1 MVPVVLGHKQR
12 LYLVDHHHLAL
23 ALHEE
28 GVKHV
33 LTSIVADLSHLDR
46 QEFWSVMDHRNFV
59 YPFDV
64 DGVRHPI
71 ENLPKRIVDL
81 KDDPFRALAGAV
93 RDAGGFAKIDAPF
106 SEFLWADFLRRR
118 VGGKKLRHSFEDAV
132 EEAMQLARSR
142 DARHLR
148 MVWSGPMTT
157 LPSLFRLMAAA
168 IAVFV
173 WARRACLRRNCR
185 RQRDRP
191 LRNRRQSRKSTSCYS
206 FWDRT
211 MFVPFSHRSLRPP
224 AQSSRQN

>member
-1 MVPVVLGHKQR
+1 MPHNLEPHLTPVEITSLKPTQMTVGLREVEDKRRQWAAIREEKGADFLGHHMVPVVLGHKQR

-118 VGGKKLRHSFEDAV
+118 VGGKKLRHPFEDAV

-142 DARHLR
+142 DARHLPG
-148 MVWSGPMTT
+148 WCG
-157 LPSLFRLMAAA
+157 A
-168 IAVFV
+168 
-173 WARRACLRRNCR
+173 
-185 RQRDRP
+185 DR
-191 LRNRRQSRKSTSCYS
+191 
-206 FWDRT
+206 
-211 MFVPFSHRSLRPP
+211 
-224 AQSSRQN
+224 

>member
-142 DARHLR
+142 DARHLLDGVER
-148 MVWSGPMTT
+148 TDDH
-157 LPSLFRLMAAA
+157 PSLPFPIDGGRHRG
-168 IAVFV
+168 FV

>member
-1 MVPVVLGHKQR
+1 MPHNLEPHLTPVEITSLKPTQMTVGLREVENKRRQWAAIREEKGADFLGHHMVPVVLGYKQR

-33 LTSIVADLSHLDR
+33 LTSIVADLSHLGR

-71 ENLPKRIVDL
+71 EDLPKRIVDL
-81 KDDPFRALAGAV
+81 KNDPFRALAGAV
-93 RDAGGFAKIDAPF
+93 REAGGFAKIEAPF

-118 VGGKKLRHSFEDAV
+118 VAGKKLRHSFEDAV

-142 DARHLR
+142 DARHLPGWCG
-148 MVWSGPMTT
+148 V
-157 LPSLFRLMAAA
+157 
-168 IAVFV
+168 
-173 WARRACLRRNCR
+173 
-185 RQRDRP
+185 DR
-191 LRNRRQSRKSTSCYS
+191 
-206 FWDRT
+206 
-211 MFVPFSHRSLRPP
+211 
-224 AQSSRQN
+224 

>member
-1 MVPVVLGHKQR
+1 MPHNLEPHLTPVEITSLKPTQMTVGLREVEDKRRQWAAIREEKGADFLGHHMVPVVLGHKQR

-33 LTSIVADLSHLDR
+33 LTSIVADLSHLGR

-118 VGGKKLRHSFEDAV
+118 VGDKKLRHSFEDAV

-142 DARHLR
+142 DARHLPG
-148 MVWSGPMTT
+148 WCG
-157 LPSLFRLMAAA
+157 A
-168 IAVFV
+168 
-173 WARRACLRRNCR
+173 
-185 RQRDRP
+185 DR
-191 LRNRRQSRKSTSCYS
+191 
-206 FWDRT
+206 
-211 MFVPFSHRSLRPP
+211 
-224 AQSSRQN
+224 

>member
-1 MVPVVLGHKQR
+1 LPHNLEPHLTPVEITSLKPTQMTVGLREVEDKRRQWAAIREEKGADFLGHHMVPVVLGHKQR

-33 LTSIVADLSHLDR
+33 LTSIVADLSHLGR

-118 VGGKKLRHSFEDAV
+118 VGDKKLRHSFEDAV

-142 DARHLR
+142 DARHLPG
-148 MVWSGPMTT
+148 WCG
-157 LPSLFRLMAAA
+157 A
-168 IAVFV
+168 
-173 WARRACLRRNCR
+173 
-185 RQRDRP
+185 DR
-191 LRNRRQSRKSTSCYS
+191 
-206 FWDRT
+206 
-211 MFVPFSHRSLRPP
+211 
-224 AQSSRQN
+224 

>member
-1 MVPVVLGHKQR
+1 MPHNLEPHLTPVEITSLKPTQMTVGLREVENKRRQWAAIREEKGADFLGHHMVPVVLGYKQR

-33 LTSIVADLSHLDR
+33 LTSIVADLSHLGR

-71 ENLPKRIVDL
+71 EDLPKRIVDL
-81 KDDPFRALAGAV
+81 KNDPFRALAGAV
-93 RDAGGFAKIDAPF
+93 REAGGFAKIEAPF

-118 VGGKKLRHSFEDAV
+118 VAGKKLRHSFEDAV

-142 DARHLR
+142 DARHLPG
-148 MVWSGPMTT
+148 WCG
-157 LPSLFRLMAAA
+157 A
-168 IAVFV
+168 
-173 WARRACLRRNCR
+173 
-185 RQRDRP
+185 DR
-191 LRNRRQSRKSTSCYS
+191 
-206 FWDRT
+206 
-211 MFVPFSHRSLRPP
+211 
-224 AQSSRQN
+224 

>member
-1 MVPVVLGHKQR
+1 MPHNLEPHLTPVEITSLKPTQMTVGLREVEDKRRQWAAIREEKGADFLGHHMVPVVLGHKQR

-33 LTSIVADLSHLDR
+33 LTSIVSDLSHLDR

-118 VGGKKLRHSFEDAV
+118 VGDKKLRHSFEDAV

-142 DARHLR
+142 DARHLPG
-148 MVWSGPMTT
+148 WCG
-157 LPSLFRLMAAA
+157 A
-168 IAVFV
+168 
-173 WARRACLRRNCR
+173 
-185 RQRDRP
+185 DR
-191 LRNRRQSRKSTSCYS
+191 
-206 FWDRT
+206 
-211 MFVPFSHRSLRPP
+211 
-224 AQSSRQN
+224 

>member
-1 MVPVVLGHKQR
+1 MPHNLEPHLTPVEITSLKPTQMTVGLREVEDKRRQWAAIREEKGADFLGHHMVPVVLGHKQR

-118 VGGKKLRHSFEDAV
+118 VGDKKLRHSFEDAV

-142 DARHLR
+142 DARHLPG
-148 MVWSGPMTT
+148 WCG
-157 LPSLFRLMAAA
+157 A
-168 IAVFV
+168 
-173 WARRACLRRNCR
+173 
-185 RQRDRP
+185 DR
-191 LRNRRQSRKSTSCYS
+191 
-206 FWDRT
+206 
-211 MFVPFSHRSLRPP
+211 
-224 AQSSRQN
+224 

>member
-1 MVPVVLGHKQR
+1 MTVGLREVEDKRRQWAAIREEKGADFLGHHMVPVVLGHKQR

-142 DARHLR
+142 DARHLPG
-148 MVWSGPMTT
+148 WCG
-157 LPSLFRLMAAA
+157 AD
-168 IAVFV
+168 
-173 WARRACLRRNCR
+173 
-185 RQRDRP
+185 Q
-191 LRNRRQSRKSTSCYS
+191 
-206 FWDRT
+206 
-211 MFVPFSHRSLRPP
+211 
-224 AQSSRQN
+224 

>member
-1 MVPVVLGHKQR
+1 MPHNLEPHLTPVEITSLKPTQMTVGLREVEDKRRQWAAIREEKGADFLGHHMVPVVLGHKQR

-33 LTSIVADLSHLDR
+33 LTSIVADLSHLGR

-81 KDDPFRALAGAV
+81 KDDPFRALAGAI

-118 VGGKKLRHSFEDAV
+118 VGSKKLRHSFEDAV

-142 DARHLR
+142 DARHLPG
-148 MVWSGPMTT
+148 WCG
-157 LPSLFRLMAAA
+157 A
-168 IAVFV
+168 
-173 WARRACLRRNCR
+173 
-185 RQRDRP
+185 DR
-191 LRNRRQSRKSTSCYS
+191 
-206 FWDRT
+206 
-211 MFVPFSHRSLRPP
+211 
-224 AQSSRQN
+224 

>member
-1 MVPVVLGHKQR
+1 MPHNLEPHLTPVEITSLKPTQMTVGLREVEDKRRQWASIREEKGADFLGHHMVPVVLGHKQR

-33 LTSIVADLSHLDR
+33 LTSIVADLSHLGR

-93 RDAGGFAKIDAPF
+93 REAGGFAKIDAPF

-118 VGGKKLRHSFEDAV
+118 VVGKKVRHSFEDAV

-142 DARHLR
+142 DARHLPG
-148 MVWSGPMTT
+148 WCG
-157 LPSLFRLMAAA
+157 A
-168 IAVFV
+168 
-173 WARRACLRRNCR
+173 
-185 RQRDRP
+185 DR
-191 LRNRRQSRKSTSCYS
+191 
-206 FWDRT
+206 
-211 MFVPFSHRSLRPP
+211 
-224 AQSSRQN
+224 

>member
-1 MVPVVLGHKQR
+1 MPHNLEPHLTPVEITSLKPTQMTVGLREVEDKRRQWAAIREEKGADFLGHHMVPVVLGHKQR

-118 VGGKKLRHSFEDAV
+118 VGAKKLRHSFEDAV

-142 DARHLR
+142 DARHLPG
-148 MVWSGPMTT
+148 WCG
-157 LPSLFRLMAAA
+157 A
-168 IAVFV
+168 
-173 WARRACLRRNCR
+173 
-185 RQRDRP
+185 DR
-191 LRNRRQSRKSTSCYS
+191 
-206 FWDRT
+206 
-211 MFVPFSHRSLRPP
+211 
-224 AQSSRQN
+224 

>member
-1 MVPVVLGHKQR
+1 VPHNLEPHLTPVEITSLKPTQMTVGLREVEDKRQQWAAIREEKGADFLGHHMVPVVLGHKQR

-71 ENLPKRIVDL
+71 EHLPKRIVDL
-81 KDDPFRALAGAV
+81 KDDPFRALAGAI

-142 DARHLR
+142 DARHLPG
-148 MVWSGPMTT
+148 WCG
-157 LPSLFRLMAAA
+157 A
-168 IAVFV
+168 
-173 WARRACLRRNCR
+173 
-185 RQRDRP
+185 DR
-191 LRNRRQSRKSTSCYS
+191 
-206 FWDRT
+206 
-211 MFVPFSHRSLRPP
+211 
-224 AQSSRQN
+224 

>member
-1 MVPVVLGHKQR
+1 MPHNLEPHLTPVEITSLKPTQMTVGLREVEDKRRQWAAIREEKGADFLGHHMVPVVLGHKQR

-33 LTSIVADLSHLDR
+33 LTSIVADLSHLGR

-81 KDDPFRALAGAV
+81 KGDPFRALAGAV

-118 VGGKKLRHSFEDAV
+118 VGNKKLRHSFEDAV

-142 DARHLR
+142 DARHLPG
-148 MVWSGPMTT
+148 WCG
-157 LPSLFRLMAAA
+157 A
-168 IAVFV
+168 
-173 WARRACLRRNCR
+173 
-185 RQRDRP
+185 DR
-191 LRNRRQSRKSTSCYS
+191 
-206 FWDRT
+206 
-211 MFVPFSHRSLRPP
+211 
-224 AQSSRQN
+224 

>member
-1 MVPVVLGHKQR
+1 MPHNLEPHLTPVEITSLKPTQMTVGLREVEDKRRQWAAIREEKGADFLGHHMVPVVLGHKQR

-59 YPFDV
+59 YPFDA
-64 DGVRHPI
+64 DGLRHPI

-81 KDDPFRALAGAV
+81 KDDPFRALAGAI

-118 VGGKKLRHSFEDAV
+118 VGSKKLRHSFEDAV

-142 DARHLR
+142 DARHLPG
-148 MVWSGPMTT
+148 WCG
-157 LPSLFRLMAAA
+157 A
-168 IAVFV
+168 
-173 WARRACLRRNCR
+173 
-185 RQRDRP
+185 DR
-191 LRNRRQSRKSTSCYS
+191 
-206 FWDRT
+206 
-211 MFVPFSHRSLRPP
+211 
-224 AQSSRQN
+224 

>member
-1 MVPVVLGHKQR
+1 MPHNLEPHLTPVEITSLKPTQMTVGLREVEDKRRQWAAIREEKGADFLGHHMVPVVLGHKQR

-33 LTSIVADLSHLDR
+33 LTSIVADLSHLGR

-59 YPFDV
+59 YPFGV

-81 KDDPFRALAGAV
+81 EDDPFRALAGAV
-93 RDAGGFAKIDAPF
+93 RDAGGFAKINAPF

-142 DARHLR
+142 DARHLPG
-148 MVWSGPMTT
+148 WCG
-157 LPSLFRLMAAA
+157 A
-168 IAVFV
+168 
-173 WARRACLRRNCR
+173 
-185 RQRDRP
+185 DR
-191 LRNRRQSRKSTSCYS
+191 
-206 FWDRT
+206 
-211 MFVPFSHRSLRPP
+211 
-224 AQSSRQN
+224 